1 MDKLYRYYKTKLLVP
16 KRGLSALQAD
26 AEIISVKF
34 LDHEKTDGKLG
45 NLSGN
50 SVHLA

>member
-1 MDKLYRYYKTKLLVP
+1 M
-16 KRGLSALQAD
+16 LQAD

-50 SVHLA
+50 SVHLAQCIHYKCEGVFVPPYGHIR